1 MTFKKWKIW
10 NIIQRLRKSS
20 SVNLLINKNFD
31 SDSAVNLF
39 LFKVIMLA
47 ACEKSLSDGTDVPII
62 MRYFW
67 AKILNLGNRN
77 SFFQYFSGSTH
88 SSTTASSIYWSYS
101 MVTTGERFAF
111 SWRSSGPR
119 NLWRLLNSPL
129 IADGAVGAV
138 IGRCCSCKPRSSSFI
153 IRSASSIFFE
163 QENKSRL

>member
-1 MTFKKWKIW
+1 MKNLKHNSKIKKVLFCELTNKQKFWQW
-10 NIIQRLRKSS
+10 FGGQSVPFQGDYVGRLRK
-20 SVNLLINKNFD
+20 
-31 SDSAVNLF
+31 
-39 LFKVIMLA
+39 
-47 ACEKSLSDGTDVPII
+47 KSFWWDRCPHYNEI
-62 MRYFW
+62 FW